1 MLSVKEQITSISE
14 AQPDDCTFDEIL
26 RELKFAHMV
35 ERGLDDSRENRTI
48 GNEEMKRR
56 IRLHCHLS

>member
-1 MLSVKEQITSISE
+1 MLSAKEQITSIIE
-14 AQPDDCTFDEIL
+14 AQPDDSTFDDIL
-26 RELKFAHMV
+26 RELKFARMV

-56 IRLHCHLS
+56 IRLWQQ

>member
-1 MLSVKEQITSISE
+1 MLSAKEQIASIIE
-14 AQPDDCTFDEIL
+14 AQPDDCTFDDIL
-26 RELKFAHMV
+26 RELKFARMV

-56 IRLHCHLS
+56 IRLWQQ

>member
-1 MLSVKEQITSISE
+1 MLSAKEQITSIIE
-14 AQPDDCTFDEIL
+14 AQPDDCTFDDIL
-26 RELKFAHMV
+26 RELKFARMV

-56 IRLHCHLS
+56 IRLWQQ